1 MKSGKTT
8 WGSKLPQV
16 LILAF
21 ERGTDAISGTKVQPI
36 DKWLTFKNV
45 VKQLAKP
52 EAKEMYKNIVID
64 TATWAYQ
71 LCEDWV
77 CAQHGV
83 ANVSDVAFGALYKKT
98 EQEFSKV
105 MRAISQMNYGLLFL
119 AHSEKRTE
127 TIDKKGEVEFI
138 APLLDKRAYKVIN
151 QMVDIIAY
159 ISTEFDEKEVAHR
172 FLYTRETPRI
182 VAGSRWKYLES
193 KIPFGYDTLVDALN
207 RAIDLEI
214 KLDGA
219 QVAEGKVIHEQNERT
234 FEDIQ
239 TEAREIWQKYCVD
252 NQENASAVLQIT
264 EQLFG
269 QPTRLGEITPLHK
282 EVFEEVVAE
291 MRKLFPE

>member
-1 MKSGKTT
+1 M
-8 WGSKLPQV
+8 
-16 LILAF
+16 
-21 ERGTDAISGTKVQPI
+21 
-36 DKWLTFKNV
+36 TFKNV

-52 EAKEMYKNIVID
+52 EAKEMYRNIVID

-71 LCEDWV
+71 LCEDWI

-119 AHSEKRTE
+119 AHSERIE
-127 TIDKKGEVEFI
+127 TIDKKGEVEFV

-182 VAGSRWKYLES
+182 VAGSRWKYLEP

-207 RAIDLEI
+207 KAIDLEV
-214 KLDGA
+214 KLEGA
-219 QVAEGKVIHEQNERT
+219 QVAEGKVIHEQSERT

-252 NQENASAVLQIT
+252 NQENASAVLRIT

-291 MRKLFPE
+291 MRRLFPE